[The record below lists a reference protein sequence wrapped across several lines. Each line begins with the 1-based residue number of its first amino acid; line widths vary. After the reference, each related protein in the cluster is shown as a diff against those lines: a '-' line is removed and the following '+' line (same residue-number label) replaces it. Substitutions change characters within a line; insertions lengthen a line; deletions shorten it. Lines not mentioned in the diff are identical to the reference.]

1 MKISAMTKKC
11 LLSVIVHL
19 SQNTSSKLY
28 NLIDNSSKLV
38 IGKMKDEN
46 GDVAIEEF
54 VRLKPKIFSFLE
66 TIMNRKKQKARIK
79 ILLQQ

>member
-1 MKISAMTKKC
+1 MKTEDVYEDFSNDREMFAFSNC
-11 LLSVIVHL
+11 S
-19 SQNTSSKLY
+19 SQSKY
-28 NLIDNSSKLV
+28 YDNSSKLV

>member
-1 MKISAMTKKC
+1 MFAFSNC
-11 LLSVIVHL
+11 
-19 SQNTSSKLY
+19 SSKSKY
-28 NLIDNSSKLV
+28 YDNSSKLV

>member
-1 MKISAMTKKC
+1 
-11 LLSVIVHL
+11 
-19 SQNTSSKLY
+19 
-28 NLIDNSSKLV
+28 
-38 IGKMKDEN
+38 MKDEN

-54 VRLKPKIFSFLE
+54 VRLKSKIFSFLE

>member
-1 MKISAMTKKC
+1 MKTEDVYEDFSNDKEMFAVSNC
-11 LLSVIVHL
+11 S
-19 SQNTSSKLY
+19 SQSKY
-28 NLIDNSSKLV
+28 YDNSSKLV